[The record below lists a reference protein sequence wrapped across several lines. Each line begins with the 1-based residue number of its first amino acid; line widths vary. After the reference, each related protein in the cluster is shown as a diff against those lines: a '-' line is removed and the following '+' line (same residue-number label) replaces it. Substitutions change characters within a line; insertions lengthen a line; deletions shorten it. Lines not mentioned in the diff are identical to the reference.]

1 MLSLTKK
8 THSNRI
14 QDTARDKVTNCIIT
28 AILLFASFI
37 SVYPLWYTILA
48 SFSDVD
54 AVGRGDVW
62 LWPVGLNLSAYEAL
76 LQESTLWR
84 AYGNT
89 IVYTTLYVFLQ
100 LAFTLPVAYAL
111 SRPHFPGKM
120 FFVIFFMIPMYVGGG
135 TVPDYLLVR
144 DLGLY
149 NHFLVM
155 VIPWGV
161 AFYYIMITKN
171 YFSGNI
177 PESLFESARL
187 DGASTTGFFFRFVL
201 PLSKPIISSLT
212 LFFAIPKWNTY
223 MEGVLYIQDMK
234 KQTLQVAIKQ
244 ITAEIDVGVLDWM
257 TPEMI
262 KRLTD
267 RQQLLTYAVVVV
279 SALPL
284 MLLYPAVQKF
294 LIGGIMLGAVKE

>member
-8 THSNRI
+8 THRNRI
-14 QDTARDKVTNCIIT
+14 QDTARDQVTNGVIT
-28 AILLFASFI
+28 AILIFASII
-37 SVYPLWYTILA
+37 SVYPLWYTVLA

-54 AVGRGDVW
+54 AVNRGDVW
-62 LWPVGLNLSAYEAL
+62 LWPVGVNLDAYEAL
-76 LQESTLWR
+76 LEQSTLWR

-89 IVYTTLYVFLQ
+89 IVYTVLYVVLQ
-100 LAFTLPVAYAL
+100 LAFTLPVSYAL
-111 SRPHFPGKM
+111 ARPHFPGKNL
-120 FFVIFFMIPMYVGGG
+120 FIFFFMIPMYISGG
-135 TVPDYLLVR
+135 TIPDYLLVR

-149 NHFLVM
+149 DNFWVM

-177 PESLFESARL
+177 PESLFESARI
-187 DGASTTGFFFRFVL
+187 DGASTTKFFFKFVI
-201 PLSKPIISSLT
+201 PLSKPIISTLT

-262 KRLTD
+262 KRITD
-267 RQQLLTYAVVVV
+267 RQQLLSYAVVVV
-279 SALPL
+279 AALPL

-294 LIGGIMLGAVKE
+294 LIGGVMLGAVKE